1 MVTSL
6 VMKNAKPG
14 GMSTFKNEVLRRENP
29 SNPVSI
35 PKIGAPDEIEEI
47 DTSEITRAKIR
58 EAEKM
63 EKLQVSTTHEQSF
76 SRLTLTLPP

>member
-1 MVTSL
+1 
-6 VMKNAKPG
+6 
-14 GMSTFKNEVLRRENP
+14 MSTFKNEVLSRENP

-47 DTSEITRAKIR
+47 DTSEPTRAKIR
-58 EAEKM
+58 EAEKTPEKM
-63 EKLQVSTTHEQSF
+63 EKLQVSTTHEQSV